1 MTTEIEARTPLTS
14 VFKSPEA
21 IQTDIKTFRSAIVS
35 VLDAKN
41 DIVLIQ
47 GTPFIKK
54 SGWNAL
60 NLYFG
65 IQTKVMKNNRT
76 ELPDGEFAWT
86 VIIECTKEG
95 YHTQRSASCTSLEQ
109 KAKHNGNTYNRIEAD
124 CYAMAETRAVG
135 RASAAF
141 FGVGDV
147 SAEELGESA
156 QINTKNGT
164 VPKNDTPVEWCTC
177 KEPHPKFEKDE
188 HNLHTC
194 YECKKPVQPATAEKL
209 LNIGNGPKVSENY
222 KH

>member
-1 MTTEIEARTPLTS
+1 MTTEIEARTPLKS

-95 YHTQRSASCTSLEQ
+95 YHTQRSASCTSLEL

-147 SAEELGESA
+147 SAEELGDS
-156 QINTKNGT
+156 TKTPIKSGS
-164 VPKNDTPVEWCTC
+164 VPKNVTWCLC
-177 KEPHPKFEKDE
+177 KEPKPKFEKDE
-188 HNLHTC
+188 HGLHSC
-194 YECKKPVQPATAEKL
+194 YECNHPVRPATAEKL
-209 LNIGNGPKVSENY
+209 LNGA
-222 KH
+222 KHE